1 MVKPH
6 PAAQAAKDL
15 AAIKAAIRQEEVQKE
30 INLTNELGLRYLHIR
45 AKDNQ
50 GAIQPKGGATVGY
63 LFVVRDNVEVA
74 VATCHKVDLYSKAT
88 GRLQAAKNF
97 GAGKRI
103 QLRIPKGMT
112 AVQFLQM
119 TFYGAGQP
127 DLSN

>member
-1 MVKPH
+1 MTVH
-6 PAAQAAKDL
+6 PAAKAAADL
-15 AAIKAAIRQEEVQKE
+15 AAVKAKERSEELQRE
-30 INLTNELGLRYLHIR
+30 INLTNDLGLRYLHIR
-45 AKDNQ
+45 AKDKD
-50 GAIQPKGGATVGY
+50 GVIQPKGGATVGY
-63 LFVVRDNVEVA
+63 LFVVRDNVEVS
-74 VATCHKVDLYSKAT
+74 VATCHKVDLYSKAA

-97 GAGKRI
+97 SVGKRI